1 MRGNLPM
8 RLRVFERFPTRPQM
22 VRLKK
27 VDNEFAVPRMR
38 DSFAHQFVLGCD
50 DVGTQQQ
57 HQSMQ
62 KMN

>member
-1 MRGNLPM
+1 MRTILPW

-38 DSFAHQFVLGCD
+38 DSFTHQFVLGCD
-50 DVGTQQQ
+50 DVVGAQQPY
-57 HQSMQ
+57 QS
-62 KMN
+62 KL